1 MLVHLSLT
9 HWIINTLGYI
19 VFGTILDLF
28 VTKLQFFVLLYFSAL
43 NGNLFSTFINTNPTV
58 GTNSPLFALLGGL
71 IMVFI
76 LYWRDLDRVIGGWGK
91 YYILYLLS
99 MYVLISLVYLV
110 SHAEVNVLGEYCSL
124 VFGMFMYIV
133 LVPSEGLSH
142 RLKVVKICSGIFM
155 IMFVVIGMVL
165 FYVV

>member
-1 MLVHLSLT
+1 
-9 HWIINTLGYI
+9 
-19 VFGTILDLF
+19 
-28 VTKLQFFVLLYFSAL
+28 
-43 NGNLFSTFINTNPTV
+43 
-58 GTNSPLFALLGGL
+58 
-71 IMVFI
+71 MVFI